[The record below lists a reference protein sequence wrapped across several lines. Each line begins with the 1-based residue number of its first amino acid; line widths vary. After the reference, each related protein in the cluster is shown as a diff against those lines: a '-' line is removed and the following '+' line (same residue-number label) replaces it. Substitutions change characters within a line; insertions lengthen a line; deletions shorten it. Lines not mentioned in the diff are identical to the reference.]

1 MFLLS
6 ASIATK
12 NIAAFTPKTF
22 SLTRNYHRSIIALN
36 AEKKQKQQQQ
46 QKKQKQQQGGK
57 CGSLMNEKGFPFLA
71 SLVYTKLH

>member
-12 NIAAFTPKTF
+12 NVAAFTPKTF

-57 CGSLMNEKGFPFLA
+57 CGSLMNEKGLPFLA